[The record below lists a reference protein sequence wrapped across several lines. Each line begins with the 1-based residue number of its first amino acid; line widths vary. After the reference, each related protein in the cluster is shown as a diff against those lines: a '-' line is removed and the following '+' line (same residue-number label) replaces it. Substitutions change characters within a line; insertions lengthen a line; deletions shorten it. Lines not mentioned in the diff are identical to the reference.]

1 MAIKLSDE
9 YTVNV
14 TFTREDMDKL
24 AYMEL
29 ATCAKR
35 ITESYY
41 PHARFNLDKVF
52 DDNAVMGLQVYRD
65 YGLHVALVYPDYDD
79 SYSSIGI
86 ADIYG
91 DKVDYRYCYT
101 GGHPELGKFLNKIL
115 TDKTII
121 EDYDRQLIE
130 EAIEL
135 GDADMLEDVLGDRCL
150 TEFI

>member
-1 MAIKLSDE
+1 MAIKLNDE

-14 TFTREDMDKL
+14 TFTKDDMDKL
-24 AYMEL
+24 SYMEL
-29 ATCAKR
+29 ATYAVEKTRC
-35 ITESYY
+35 YY
-41 PHARFNLDKVF
+41 RHAQFNIDKVF

-65 YGLHVALVYPDYDD
+65 YGLHVALVYPDYDN

-86 ADIYG
+86 ADIYD

-115 TDKTII
+115 TDREVIR
-121 EDYDRQLIE
+121 DYDREQIE

-135 GDADMLEDVLGDRCL
+135 GDVGMLEDVLGDRCL